1 MITITEN
8 AKKYL
13 YEIAKKNN
21 KKFVSFG
28 VSGGGCDFFRFANG
42 SYKWDYIDPNVAPHI
57 NDIYRYVKARADGKR
72 THSISYKRRGI
83 TCSR

>member
-28 VSGGGCDFFRFANG
+28 VSGGGCAGF
-42 SYKWDYIDPNVAPHI
+42 SYKWDYIDEFPTENTQYFI
-57 NDIYRYVKARADGKR
+57 
-72 THSISYKRRGI
+72 
-83 TCSR
+83 

>member
-28 VSGGGCDFFRFANG
+28 VSGGGCAGF
-42 SYKWDYIDPNVAPHI
+42 SYKWDYID
-57 NDIYRYVKARADGKR
+57 DRQR

-83 TCSR
+83 TRSR